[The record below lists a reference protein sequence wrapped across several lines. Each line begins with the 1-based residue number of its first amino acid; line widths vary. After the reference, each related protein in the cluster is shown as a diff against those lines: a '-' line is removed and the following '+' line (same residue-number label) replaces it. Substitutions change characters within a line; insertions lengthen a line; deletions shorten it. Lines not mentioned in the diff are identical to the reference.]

1 MVIVIVLRVIKLF
14 QSVKKT
20 FTNKGETKMAT
31 VKKEIE
37 LPKEASELADAIAG
51 VFKAV
56 KAAAAD
62 GWQTGTDLP
71 AVAVAAMALLP
82 AAISGL
88 DQLGAEFKADKGKII
103 LALAVSL
110 DEVL

>member
-1 MVIVIVLRVIKLF
+1 MVIVIVLRVLKLF
-14 QSVKKT
+14 QSIKNLSKKE
-20 FTNKGETKMAT
+20 NNEMAT

-56 KAAAAD
+56 KAASAD

-82 AAISGL
+82 AAIAGL